1 MRGSF
6 RRRTGQAD
14 YVTLVTCD
22 LAKDLDAW
30 ITSLTEAA
38 QGKANENY
46 IGGILKTFEDVPF

>member
-1 MRGSF
+1 MVKLK
-6 RRRTGQAD
+6 RT
-14 YVTLVTCD
+14 VKCD

-38 QGKANENY
+38 QGKDNENY